1 MKLKIQYIIIL
12 IGLIGSGCS
21 SYESAYQ
28 STPLTIDGSSSDW
41 KATLDTKKSQDIS
54 YGVSNDSEN
63 LYLRLHIIDQAI
75 QMKIL
80 TAGLT
85 IWIDTTAKS
94 KKELGINCPLQ
105 KAPPKMD
112 KNSMVSM
119 QDKPKWNKNQLLE
132 AEFIGF
138 EEADQVYF
146 ISNNPFGVEISM
158 DQDEFRAMYYELK
171 VPFSSI
177 NLNTDNIISIGLETG
192 SIDLPGTENM
202 QTGMRPSGGMGGKS
216 GGMGGGRPVAMGGK
230 PGKMNSQ
237 RPNMETMDNL
247 KTPTKF
253 WIKNIQLAN
262 N

>member
-1 MKLKIQYIIIL
+1 MKFKILYIFIL

-21 SYESAYQ
+21 SYESVYQ
-28 STPLTIDGSSSDW
+28 SIPLTIDGSSSDW
-41 KATLDTKKSQDIS
+41 GTTLDTKKNKDIS

-63 LYLRLHIIDQAI
+63 LYLRLHIIDQAV

-80 TAGLT
+80 AAGLT
-85 IWIDTTAKS
+85 VWIDTTAKS
-94 KKELGINCPLQ
+94 KKELGISCPLQ

-112 KNSMVSM
+112 KNSMESM
-119 QDKPKWNKNQLLE
+119 QSKPMSSRNQLLE

-158 DQDEFRAMYYELK
+158 DQDEFKAMYYELK
-171 VPFSSI
+171 IPFSSI

-192 SIDLPGTENM
+192 SIDLPGSENM
-202 QTGMRPSGGMGGKS
+202 QTGMRPSGSMGGKP
-216 GGMGGGRPVAMGGK
+216 GGMGGGRPGGMGGK
-230 PGKMNSQ
+230 PSGMNSQ
-237 RPNMETMDNL
+237 RSNMETMDNI

-253 WIKNIQLAN
+253 WIKNIQLVN